1 MLRCLGLSMDYYDRQ
16 INFAKV
22 SKQSTVYNTMPNI
35 VIEMTPYVHLF
46 VMNVNKR
53 SVRCHAV
60 SAQLQQIRTVY

>member
-1 MLRCLGLSMDYYDRQ
+1 MDYYDRQ

-46 VMNVNKR
+46 VVNKR
-53 SVRCHAV
+53 SVRYHVASV
-60 SAQLQQIRTVY
+60 QLQQIRTVD